1 MKRLILLIFIGFLV
15 SACEV
20 KLDENTV
27 KLSYSSEELKGK
39 NVQEIMSEFESIGF
53 TNINV
58 VILDDLIIGWLVKDG
73 DIEQVTINNDDN
85 FESNSAFN
93 KDSEITISYHTFPQK
108 NDNEIVKD
116 ENENEPIKEK
126 EPLIEVE
133 EVVIKVEDSIEL
145 QNFLAVLDPYDQIVK
160 DFAIKYS
167 GKIIEFDANIIV
179 MDLHGKYKTR
189 YDVLMLPGDYYP
201 ENAVGPYLKFED
213 VNMLNLNLTGDVP
226 EYIGIGQNIRVRARV
241 EKYNEIQGLF
251 FLKPITTWIR

>member
-126 EPLIEVE
+126 E
-133 EVVIKVEDSIEL
+133 L
-145 QNFLAVLDPYDQIVK
+145 QIFLAVLDPGDQSVK

-241 EKYNEIQGLF
+241 VKYNEIQGLF